1 MQSLISEFHETCLSR
16 RFVFGFYVTVVCGDQ
31 SLGGRSSSGRERIQ
45 GRGSTRIASGV
56 QLDPRDQ
63 SRPFFQS
70 DSKAIVH
77 FEKEKSS
84 ITSFGGD
91 KGTDFLKVKKRYSN
105 KSYTF
110 GMEQESESRKA
121 LLTTLES
128 DAIPQSGAK
137 TIKVNGEVVLSV
149 ASKSELKKS
158 GKADIKVG
166 EKFEVARHTFTI
178 EKAGKP
184 KWGEDKL
191 EVTLESSV
199 DLKSYRKVVFYD
211 AEGKEVESKRGMWS
225 SMGMFGK
232 KTYKTSFTFKE
243 EPKQLVLGLDEWTDL
258 EAVKVPLDL
267 TVGAG
272 L

>member
-1 MQSLISEFHETCLSR
+1 MKLVFLAGSFLAFTSSLFAGVKVSAVGLR
-16 RFVFGFYVTVVCGDQ
+16 VVGKEYKEEGAQ
-31 SLGGRSSSGRERIQ
+31 ESLRAFNWTPGTSL
-45 GRGSTRIASGV
+45 A
-56 QLDPRDQ
+56 L
-63 SRPFFQS
+63 FFQS
-70 DSKAIVH
+70 DSKAIVN
-77 FEKEKSS
+77 FEKEKST
-84 ITSFGGD
+84 ITSFGDD
-91 KGTDFLKVKKRYSN
+91 KGTDFLKVKKRFSN
-105 KSYTF
+105 KSYSF
-110 GMEQESESRKA
+110 GMKQESESRKA

-166 EKFEVARHTFTI
+166 EKFEVTGHTFMI

-191 EVTLESSV
+191 EVTLKSSV
-199 DLKSYRKVVFYD
+199 DLKSYRKVVFFD

-258 EAVKVPLDL
+258 EVVKVPLDL